1 MASTSSNAI
10 GSRQASALDAS
21 LRLVEELAEAM
32 SGQVQRA
39 LRQIERSP
47 TVSLPP
53 RTAEAMATET
63 TELKRECGAL
73 RDRLG
78 IDEIPAMSENPPA
91 PQGYVPGTRPG
102 NRADAARTLALELR
116 ALGIERDEV
125 ANRLVSTFEVEDSE
139 AIVDSVFVEP

>member
-1 MASTSSNAI
+1 MATTSTNAA

-21 LRLVEELAEAM
+21 LRLVAELAEAI

-39 LRQIERSP
+39 LRQIERSAA
-47 TVSLPP
+47 VSLPP
-53 RTAEAMATET
+53 RTVEALGTET
-63 TELKRECGAL
+63 KTLEAECGAL

-78 IDEIPAMSENPPA
+78 FDEIPASGATPSV
-91 PQGYVPGTRPG
+91 PQAYAPGTRSG

-139 AIVDSVFVEP
+139 GIVDSVFVEP